1 MRNKVLTEITEKN
14 RLKEEMKEMRAQHR
28 KELALQTKKFEG
40 VESLYRKLQ
49 EEQEDLKLRHPR
61 RDNRTEAELEKL
73 SAKVSECESKLQRE
87 REANRHLQTEKR
99 QLTDRLEELE
109 EELAKALK
117 GESER
122 KRRQPG
128 SEAVANSQQQ
138 REIENLKVQIERLNG
153 NIAVREV

>member
-1 MRNKVLTEITEKN
+1 M
-14 RLKEEMKEMRAQHR
+14 
-28 KELALQTKKFEG
+28 
-40 VESLYRKLQ
+40 
-49 EEQEDLKLRHPR
+49 
-61 RDNRTEAELEKL
+61 
-73 SAKVSECESKLQRE
+73 
-87 REANRHLQTEKR
+87 
-99 QLTDRLEELE
+99 
-109 EELAKALK
+109 K